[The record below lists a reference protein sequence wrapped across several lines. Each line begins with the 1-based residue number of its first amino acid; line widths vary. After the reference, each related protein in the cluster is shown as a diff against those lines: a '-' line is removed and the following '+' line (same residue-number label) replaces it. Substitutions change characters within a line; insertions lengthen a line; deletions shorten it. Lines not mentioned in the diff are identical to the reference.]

1 MRYLARLLLAAMIFG
16 TAQSAR
22 AEDLQG
28 PLAPG
33 KAAGI
38 QKAQSD
44 TQLRT
49 IGILAGAGLAIIG
62 AYLIVGTDYP
72 TKKVGTGGNPSASGT
87 H

>member
-1 MRYLARLLLAAMIFG
+1 MRYFARLLLAAMVFG
-16 TAQSAR
+16 TAHSAL
-22 AEDLQG
+22 AEGLHG

-49 IGILAGAGLAIIG
+49 MGILAGAGLAIVGI
-62 AYLIVGTDYP
+62 YLIVGTHYP
-72 TKKVGTGGNPSASGT
+72 TRNVGTGGNPSASGT